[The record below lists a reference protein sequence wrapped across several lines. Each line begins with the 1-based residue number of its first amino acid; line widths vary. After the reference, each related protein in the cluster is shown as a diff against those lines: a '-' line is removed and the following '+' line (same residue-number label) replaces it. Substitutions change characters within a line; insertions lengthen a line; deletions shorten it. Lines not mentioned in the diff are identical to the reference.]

1 MKRLLVIEILAMALI
16 SCNGAN
22 ANKEGVVH
30 PTNAASPRA
39 ESPKAEAGTQTV
51 TSKPDSYEGMV
62 LVTEAIFEFRNGK
75 QQRKA
80 QVASFYIDRY
90 EVTVGDFTKFLAS
103 SGYRTSAAQEGEG
116 KMFSEVN
123 SQGPD
128 YPVGFVSIRDAKAFC
143 SSSRKRL
150 PTPQEWQLA
159 ALGVDGRQ
167 WPWGSWSANYAN
179 VHPDTSTAN
188 VPKSAAA
195 KVGSFPHD
203 KSPSGAF
210 DMGGNMLEWTTEGT
224 MGGSYGGT
232 NDFQNPTALNTN
244 LDDWVGNSGFRCAAD
259 AK

>member
-1 MKRLLVIEILAMALI
+1 MKRLLITEILAIALVG
-16 SCNGAN
+16 CNGAN
-22 ANKEGVVH
+22 ANKQSVPESTRVESATPLRVESATH
-30 PTNAASPRA
+30 TLTPPRDPPA
-39 ESPKAEAGTQTV
+39 
-51 TSKPDSYEGMV
+51 GMV
-62 LVTEAIFEFRNGK
+62 LVPAASFEFRNDEQK
-75 QQRKA
+75 QKA
-80 QVASFYIDRY
+80 QVSSFYIDRY
-90 EVTVGDFTKFLAS
+90 EVTVGDFNKFLAS
-103 SGYRTSAAQEGEG
+103 SGYRTSAAEAGES
-116 KMFSEVN
+116 KMFGEVN

-128 YPVGFVSIRDAKAFC
+128 YPVGFVSVKDAKAYC
-143 SSSRKRL
+143 GSSRKRL

-188 VPKSAAA
+188 APKSAAA

-232 NDFQNPTALNTN
+232 IDFQNPRALNKS
-244 LDDWVGNSGFRCAAD
+244 LDDWVGNTGFRCAAD
-259 AK
+259 AG